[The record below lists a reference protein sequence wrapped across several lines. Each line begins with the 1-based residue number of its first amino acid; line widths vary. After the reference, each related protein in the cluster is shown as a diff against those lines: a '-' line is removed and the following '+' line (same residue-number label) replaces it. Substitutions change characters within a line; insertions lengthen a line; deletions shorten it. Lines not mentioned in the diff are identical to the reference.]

1 MAFNRDTADLRE
13 ALVDLQIVAV
23 GRKVGEA
30 NRRGVIDQLQRRLLR
45 KLHFLD
51 AEDLIGLPPPGQVS
65 RITDGGA

>member
-1 MAFNRDTADLRE
+1 MAFNRDAADLRE

-51 AEDLIGLPPPGQVS
+51 DRGSHWPPPARAG
-65 RITDGGA
+65 